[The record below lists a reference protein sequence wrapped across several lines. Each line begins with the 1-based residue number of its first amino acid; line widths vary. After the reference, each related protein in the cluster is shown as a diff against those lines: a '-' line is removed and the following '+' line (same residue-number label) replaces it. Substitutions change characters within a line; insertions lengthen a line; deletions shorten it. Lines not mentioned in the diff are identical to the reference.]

1 MTSGEPNDST
11 KKDGP
16 PRRAGGKR
24 QRGRE
29 RDEREES
36 KVKTRTLKA
45 KGAAPGA
52 AQGWGTRLS
61 AKHLG
66 LPPANLQNSS
76 AEFLQKSPFK
86 SELAK
91 LLGEA
96 LLKTRSA
103 LWLSLGQLCRLPR
116 AAEHASRS
124 CGDLHGAPV
133 QNLVVPINDC
143 QQRMPHNAHL
153 RIGFISC
160 R

>member
-1 MTSGEPNDST
+1 MSGNATVQSFLVTSPKMMDCTFGT
-11 KKDGP
+11 AILLAGP
-16 PRRAGGKR
+16 T
-24 QRGRE
+24 
-29 RDEREES
+29 ES
-36 KVKTRTLKA
+36 SQNWPTR
-45 KGAAPGA
+45 
-52 AQGWGTRLS
+52 
-61 AKHLG
+61 
-66 LPPANLQNSS
+66 NLQNSS

-124 CGDLHGAPV
+124 CSDLHGAPV